1 MATITT
7 APIDFPMADWLGLI
21 RAEYLELPDLHL
33 TLPQA
38 RRLWGLEEA
47 LTQAVF
53 AALVD
58 AGFLTQTRTGAYVR
72 ANCR

>member
-1 MATITT
+1 MATTT
-7 APIDFPMADWLGLI
+7 TNHTDFPMADWLGLI

-38 RRLWGLEEA
+38 RRLWGLNEA
-47 LTQAVF
+47 MTHAVL

-58 AGFLTQTRTGAYVR
+58 AGFLAQTRTGAYVR
-72 ANCR
+72 RR